1 MKKVL
6 LLTVLFLAT
15 AVTYAGGYR
24 VSLQGN
30 KALAMGHT
38 GVAVI
43 NSSELVFFNPAG
55 LVFLENKLSVS
66 VGAHGVLADVS
77 YQNSA
82 TGDTAMTEAGLST
95 PFYAYISYQA
105 TDWLAFGLGVYTPY
119 GSTVA
124 YEDDWVGS
132 HLVNNI
138 ALQAIFIQPTVSL
151 KITDKFSVGGGPI
164 YAMGAVNFNKN
175 LNRTLVDLDGNR
187 SEVTLEQTGIT
198 KWGYTAGWMF
208 KANNNLTIGMNYRSE
223 IILSAEDGE
232 ATFENVPN
240 SPLTPF
246 ADTTFNAELPLPA
259 ELTMGLSY
267 KCNDFLF
274 AFDYNKTYWN
284 VYESLSV
291 DFADPQA
298 QDTELLRNYKD
309 ARTYRFG
316 VQYQASESFT
326 LRGGYY
332 FDESPVQDGYFA
344 PETPRNDSNGYTAG
358 ITFKVGDHLEI
369 DASFLYLQFDEVD
382 ASYDY
387 FLEGTTGPPE
397 ATENVYSS
405 FGGTYKSSVFVPG
418 LGITYKL

>member
-55 LVFLENKLSVS
+55 LVYLENKLSVS

-82 TGDTAMTEAGLST
+82 TGDTSMTEAGVGT

-105 TDWLAFGLGVYTPY
+105 NDWLAFGLGIYTPY

-124 YEDDWVGS
+124 YEDDWGGS

-138 ALQAIFIQPTVSL
+138 ALQAIFVQPSVSIKL
-151 KITDKFSVGGGPI
+151 SDKFSVGGGPI
-164 YAMGAVNFNKN
+164 YATGGVNFNKN
-175 LNRTLVDLDGNR
+175 LNRTLTDLDGNR
-187 SEVTLEQTGIT
+187 TEVTLEQTGISN
-198 KWGYTAGWMF
+198 WGWTASAMLR
-208 KANNNLTIGMNYRSE
+208 ASDNLTVGANYRSE
-223 IILSAEDGE
+223 IILSAEDGD

-246 ADTTFNAELPLPA
+246 SNTTFSADLPLPA

-267 KCNDFLF
+267 KHNDFLF
-274 AFDYNKTYWN
+274 AFDYNMTYWS

-291 DFADPQA
+291 DFTNELIT
-298 QDTELLRNYKD
+298 DTNLLRNYKD
-309 ARTYRFG
+309 ASTYRFG
-316 VQYQASESFT
+316 VQYEASESFT

-332 FDESPVQDGYFA
+332 FDESPVQSGYFA

-358 ITFKVGDHLEI
+358 LTFKVGDRLEI
-369 DASFLYLQFDEVD
+369 DASFLYLQFNEVD

-387 FLEGTTGPPE
+387 FVEGSGGP
-397 ATENVYSS
+397 ADLINQYSS